1 MRVLLMDGETIG
13 RWVEMRLALWPDTP
27 EAEHRAEVES
37 CLAENERYA
46 SFLCEDEAGVAAG
59 FAEASIRRDYVN
71 GCETS
76 PVGFLEGIYVL
87 PGFRRRGVARALITA
102 VERWPHRKDAR
113 NLPPTRR
120 PTISGARACTWRLA
134 SRRRSASSISARSWR
149 WLRPTTERCLKSP
162 DQHELVDIDQSAIG
176 NLQVR
181 DDRKR
186 QEGELQEGFFQ
197 RRAERE
203 GGVAEVM

>member
-37 CLAENERYA
+37 SLAESDRYA

-76 PVGFLEGIYVL
+76 PVAFLEGIYVL
-87 PGFRRRGVARALITA
+87 PAYRRRGVARALITA
-102 VERWPHRKDAR
+102 VERWA
-113 NLPPTRR
+113 T
-120 PTISGARACTWRLA
+120 SQGCQELA
-134 SRRRSASSISARSWR
+134 SDTATDNLRSQSLHMA
-149 WLRPTTERCLKSP
+149 LGFEETERVVYFRK
-162 DQHELVDIDQSAIG
+162 ELAPAAAD
-176 NLQVR
+176 N
-181 DDRKR
+181 
-186 QEGELQEGFFQ
+186 
-197 RRAERE
+197 
-203 GGVAEVM
+203 